1 MNNDEKCSVALRT
14 FNSKALVTEV
24 RGISV
29 SSNLVYIE
37 SSRLARATYWTC
49 HKMMVVV
56 VVSVMMMVELARLL
70 TFFKKIYLLYVG
82 TL

>member
-1 MNNDEKCSVALRT
+1 MQVVRKPNRMLIKTITFKSVKKRIESSMNNDEKCSVALRT

-37 SSRLARATYWTC
+37 SSRLARATY
-49 HKMMVVV
+49 
-56 VVSVMMMVELARLL
+56 
-70 TFFKKIYLLYVG
+70 
-82 TL
+82 

>member
-1 MNNDEKCSVALRT
+1 MLIKTITFKSVKKRIESSMNNDEKCSVALRT

-37 SSRLARATYWTC
+37 SSRLARATY
-49 HKMMVVV
+49 
-56 VVSVMMMVELARLL
+56 
-70 TFFKKIYLLYVG
+70 
-82 TL
+82 

>member
-1 MNNDEKCSVALRT
+1 MQVVRKPNRMLIKTLTFKSVKKRIESSMNNDEKCSVALRT

-37 SSRLARATYWTC
+37 SSRLARATY
-49 HKMMVVV
+49 
-56 VVSVMMMVELARLL
+56 
-70 TFFKKIYLLYVG
+70 
-82 TL
+82 